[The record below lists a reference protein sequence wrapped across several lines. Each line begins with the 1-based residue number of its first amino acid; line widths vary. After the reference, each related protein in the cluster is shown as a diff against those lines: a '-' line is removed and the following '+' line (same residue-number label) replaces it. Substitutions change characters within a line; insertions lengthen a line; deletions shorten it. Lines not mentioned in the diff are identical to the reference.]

1 MSGSNENE
9 NNILRQIL
17 IGIFIILF
25 AGVVLGATGWNFTKV
40 SQIPEKYMQKKDIEK
55 FIEINRQEHI
65 VIEQKL
71 DRLLE
76 LIIECTTS
84 IKSTDIVYL
93 EEEENN

>member
-25 AGVVLGATGWNFTKV
+25 AGVVLGATGWNFTQV
-40 SQIPEKYMQKKDIEK
+40 SQIPEKYMQKKDVEK

-76 LIIECTTS
+76 LIIAYKASLES
-84 IKSTDIVYL
+84 SDIVYL
-93 EEEENN
+93 EEENN